1 MSAGITSRREVDTT
15 MERSAYPIHLRFLR
29 RRGLS
34 AEYAQWLRRVHGEHG
49 STLVETAL
57 SLVVLLTVALGVMEM
72 SLALYTYHFISDA
85 AREGTRYAIVRG
97 SSCPASLSGCPA
109 AGAGVDVQTYVR
121 GLGFPGITPGLMTAT
136 TTFPSG
142 TGCTPQATPCN
153 NPGNLVRVVVVYQ
166 FPLSIPFLAARTLRM
181 SSTSQMVISQ

>member
-1 MSAGITSRREVDTT
+1 MG
-15 MERSAYPIHLRFLR
+15 RSANPIYLRFLR
-29 RRGLS
+29 RRGLR
-34 AEYAQWLRRVHGEHG
+34 AEYPQWLRRAHCEHG

-109 AGAGVDVQTYVR
+109 AGSSVDVQTYVR
-121 GLGFPGITPGLMTAT
+121 GLGFPGITPNLMTAT
-136 TTFPSG
+136 TTFPT
-142 TGCTPQATPCN
+142 TGASCTPQATPCN

>member
-1 MSAGITSRREVDTT
+1 MVRRYAGTMHVSFSRAFTLWAQD
-15 MERSAYPIHLRFLR
+15 FQGLR
-29 RRGLS
+29 RARSEQG
-34 AEYAQWLRRVHGEHG
+34 AG
-49 STLVETAL
+49 LVEMALSIAVLL
-57 SLVVLLTVALGVMEM
+57 SLVLGIMELSM
-72 SLALYTYHFISDA
+72 ALYTFHFISEA
-85 AREGTRYAIVRG
+85 ARDGARYAIVRG

-109 AGAGVDVQTYVR
+109 AGASVDVQTYVR